1 MRLLVLGPLA
11 VVLTLVVVV
20 AAINVMDA
28 NTEYLGERLTLVT
41 VTGNSEE
48 DLSYTDRVEQTRV
61 AFDAFKAHPL
71 LGTGGAFSKSRP
83 RSSSVSFTLE
93 AKTSTVITTE
103 T

>member
-1 MRLLVLGPLA
+1 
-11 VVLTLVVVV
+11 V

-61 AFDAFKAHPL
+61 AFEAFKAHPV
-71 LGTGGAFSKSRP
+71 LGTGPGTRFDWVTHDGRQMSD
-83 RSSSVSFTLE
+83 SSW
-93 AKTSTVITTE
+93 IRR
-103 T
+103 